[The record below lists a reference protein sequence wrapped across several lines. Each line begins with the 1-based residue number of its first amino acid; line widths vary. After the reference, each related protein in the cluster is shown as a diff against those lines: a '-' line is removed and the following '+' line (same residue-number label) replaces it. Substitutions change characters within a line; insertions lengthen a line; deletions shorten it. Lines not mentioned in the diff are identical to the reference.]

1 MIEPIVGSWIEWG
14 QGLFER
20 AWAYIYQPW
29 TLYQLAIIIA
39 LYLFCQL
46 VARQVEPRLE
56 AWVRSLKVNTGLL
69 RVLAALL
76 RRVEWILFVPLAYL
90 TYYLSYEYAVSSLA
104 AGNEFARFLVAKKV
118 FLLLLA
124 ANLSNAWLVIT
135 VGSRIIRNR
144 TLARLVGW
152 LAWGVVALNLTGYL
166 DDTVRALDA
175 WGISFG
181 EVRVTALAVLQ
192 GLALL
197 IGLTWLASQTGN
209 FVENRIQ
216 RSTDLTPSLQVLI
229 GKFVKIFLV
238 VVAVAVALNSAG
250 VDLTALTVFSGAVG
264 VGLGFGLQKVVSN
277 FVSGVIILLDK
288 SIKPGDTISLGDTF
302 GWIRELRSRFVSV
315 VTRDGREFLIPNE
328 DFITQEVINWSFTD
342 KLVRLDVH
350 FGVAYD
356 SDPHQVTKIVIEAAK
371 GVKRVN
377 TTRNQPVCWLTG
389 FGDSSLDFIC
399 RFWIN
404 DPQNGLTNIRGQVL
418 LAIWDT
424 FKEHGVGIPF
434 PHREIIM
441 RTPVEIGRASEGA
454 TFGDPSGMEA
464 VESGDDAQAAPGNG
478 AALQQGGG

>member
-1 MIEPIVGSWIEWG
+1 MIEEWQVWALALLERG
-14 QGLFER
+14 QLILFE
-20 AWAYIYQPW
+20 PW
-29 TLYQLAIIIA
+29 TLYQIGIIVGLYVACKLIA
-39 LYLFCQL
+39 
-46 VARQVEPRLE
+46 RRVEPRLE
-56 AWVRSLKVNTGLL
+56 RWVRSLKVNSGLL

-76 RRVEWILFVPLAYL
+76 RRVEWVLFVPAVYLAYVIAFE
-90 TYYLSYEYAVSSLA
+90 TISSGFA
-104 AGNEFARFLVAKKV
+104 EGAEFARFLVRQQV
-118 FLLLLA
+118 FPLLLA
-124 ANLSNAWLVIT
+124 ANLSATWLVIN
-135 VGSRIIRNR
+135 VLSRIIRS
-144 TLARLVGW
+144 RLVARFVSYV
-152 LAWGVVALNLTGYL
+152 LWGIVALNLTGYL
-166 DDTVRALDA
+166 APTVGLLDSL
-175 WGISFG
+175 GLTIG
-181 EVRVTALAVLQ
+181 EVRITALAVIQ

-216 RSTDLTPSLQVLI
+216 RVPELTPSLQVLI

-238 VVAVAVALNSAG
+238 VVAIAVALNSVG

-350 FGVAYD
+350 FGVSYD
-356 SDPHQVTKIVIEAAK
+356 SDPHKVTKIVIEAAK

-418 LAIWDT
+418 IAIWDT

-441 RTPVEIGRASEGA
+441 RTPVEIGDVRGKP
-454 TFGDPSGMEA
+454 TFEDPTGE
-464 VESGDDAQAAPGNG
+464 VLPEETVHEDANVTDRP
-478 AALQQGGG
+478 